1 MLTFNLFNQCTQLF
15 LIISLVHKLH
25 SKPTPTISP
34 LPPNATETHVPG
46 KIYKPVQQD
55 KKLYNISQPAS
66 ILQQL
71 SPSYKIESRFDF
83 QSINLALN
91 QEWIEL
97 DLFHYGLSKFS
108 VEEFEAAGIN
118 AEYRFLIEFMADQE
132 VSHATVLSNMLG
144 PQAAKPCKYKYP
156 FQTVKEF
163 IDFCQKLTRWGES
176 GVYGFLPFLENPN
189 SAQILL
195 QSITTEARQ
204 QMIFRQFEGLF
215 PMPVYHIAGIPQS
228 WAWTLLHPYLITCPE
243 TNPRIEFDIF
253 PTLHI
258 LNNPNASLIDPKSP
272 SISHNRTTLSSPG
285 RTIHFRF
292 DQPGLPVSP
301 NNEYRTIIHSTSGI
315 PKFAAWTSQ
324 YNVTYS
330 KLFNITKS
338 SASTIQPFSEL
349 FPGQVDYPSINGTM
363 FIALTDVDLK
373 VTPSNITLLNP
384 HIIAGPAMYQ
394 AD

>member
-1 MLTFNLFNQCTQLF
+1 MTTFKVLTNQARF
-15 LIISLVHKLH
+15 LSSALIFFALGSFA
-25 SKPTPTISP
+25 KPTPTK
-34 LPPNATETHVPG
+34 PPNATSTHLPGSIYTPVP
-46 KIYKPVQQD
+46 QTTE
-55 KKLYNISQPAS
+55 LYNSSQPAS

-71 SPSYKIESRFDF
+71 DPSYQITSRFDF
-83 QSINLALN
+83 QSVNLALN

-97 DLFHYGLSKFS
+97 DLFHYGLEKFS
-108 VEEFEAAGIN
+108 IEEFEAAGIN
-118 AEYRFLIEFMADQE
+118 AEYRFLIEFMASQE
-132 VSHATVLSNMLG
+132 VSHATVLTNMLG
-144 PQAAKPCKYKYP
+144 SRAAKPCKYKYP
-156 FQTVKEF
+156 FSTVQEF

-228 WAWTLLHPYLITCPE
+228 WAWTLLHPYLISCPS
-243 TNPRIEFDIF
+243 TNPRVEFDIF
-253 PTLHI
+253 PTLRI
-258 LNNPNASLIDPKSP
+258 LNNPDPFTFDPKSP
-272 SISHNRTTLSSPG
+272 AISHNRTSLSNPG
-285 RTIHFRF
+285 RVVSFEF
-292 DQPGLPVSP
+292 DKPGLAVSP
-301 NNEYRTIIHSTSGI
+301 DDEYRTIIHSKSGV

-330 KLFNITKS
+330 KLYDVTKS
-338 SASTIQPFSEL
+338 SAKTIQPFAEL
-349 FPGQVDYPSINGTM
+349 FPGQVNYPVINGTV
-363 FIALTDVDLK
+363 FIVLTDFDLN

-384 HIIAGPAMYQ
+384 HIVAGPAMYQ